1 MITTTPVEPVDLA
14 DTALVE
20 DPYPHYARLRAAGA
34 PVRSAVWDCWFA
46 ASHAQCHAVF
56 GDDRF
61 SAVGQPMLRGL
72 QAAVVSGARSY
83 TLPAPPPETGAE
95 AHRAQGR
102 RTTGRALATT
112 YVDRLWPGF
121 AAACRER
128 AADLLTR
135 PDPVDVVADY
145 AIPLA
150 TRLLADLMAVRER
163 DLPVFRAWAE
173 SGYSPRPD
181 EAAQRRVA
189 RDIRALLAQSAVA
202 RLREP
207 TDDFVGHLAANPGTL
222 TAESGVGAH
231 LEFVLGTALMI
242 SLVTHQGLVFS
253 FGTLVDALACHPD
266 QYVRVRTDRSLVAGA
281 VEEGLRHDPS
291 TQALGRL
298 ARDDVV
304 VDGIEIPAGGL
315 VLCLVGSANRDPTQ
329 WPHADTFDVGRDTR
343 AAARHLTF
351 GLGATSCLG
360 AAMSRHALGHMLAA
374 LVAAAGELAPA
385 PGTVRF
391 PEFMT
396 RGYTALPVHLTPAR
410 SHD

>member
-1 MITTTPVEPVDLA
+1 MSTTTPVEPVDLA
-14 DTALVE
+14 DAALIE
-20 DPYPHYARLRAAGA
+20 DPYPHYARLRAASA

-72 QAAVVSGARSY
+72 QAVVVSGARSY
-83 TLPAPPPETGAE
+83 TLPVPPPETGTE
-95 AHRAQGR
+95 THRAQGR
-102 RTTGRALATT
+102 RTTGRALATA

-128 AADLLTR
+128 AADLVAR
-135 PDPVDVVADY
+135 PGPVDIVTGY
-145 AIPLA
+145 AVPLA
-150 TRLLADLMAVRER
+150 TRLLADLMAVGRS

-173 SGYSPRPD
+173 SGYHPRPD
-181 EAAQRRVA
+181 EAAQRQIAHDV
-189 RDIRALLAQSAVA
+189 RALLARTAVG

-207 TDDFVGHLAANPGTL
+207 TEDFVGYLAANPGTL

-253 FGTLVDALACHPD
+253 FGTLAAALGRHPD
-266 QYVRVRTDRSLVAGA
+266 QYARVRADRSLVLGM
-281 VEEGLRHDPS
+281 VEEGLRYDPS

-298 ARDDVV
+298 ARADAV

-315 VLCLVGSANRDPTQ
+315 VLCLIGSANRDPAY
-329 WPHADTFDVGRDTR
+329 WPHADTFDVGRDLR

-360 AAMSRHALGHMLAA
+360 AALSRRALGHMLAA
-374 LVAAAGELAPA
+374 LIAEVRELSPA
-385 PGTVRF
+385 PGAVRF

-410 SHD
+410 SHG

>member
-1 MITTTPVEPVDLA
+1 MSTTTPVEPVDLA
-14 DTALVE
+14 DAALVE

-34 PVRSAVWDCWFA
+34 PVRSAVWDCWFVGL
-46 ASHAQCHAVF
+46 HAHCHAVF

-83 TLPAPPPETGAE
+83 ALPAPPPVTGAE

-102 RTTGRALATT
+102 RTTGRALATAH
-112 YVDRLWPGF
+112 VDRLWPGF

-128 AADLLTR
+128 AADLVTR
-135 PDPVDVVADY
+135 SGPVDIVAGY
-145 AIPLA
+145 AVPLA
-150 TRLLADLMAVRER
+150 TRLLADLMAVGES

-173 SGYSPRPD
+173 SGYHPCPD
-181 EAAQRRVA
+181 ETARRRVV
-189 RDIRALLAQSAVA
+189 RDIRALLARTAVG

-207 TDDFVGHLAANPGTL
+207 TGDFVGYLAAHPGAL
-222 TAESGVGAH
+222 TADSGVGAH
-231 LEFVLGTALMI
+231 LEFVLGTGLMI

-253 FGTLVDALACHPD
+253 FGTLVDALARHPG
-266 QYVRVRTDRSLVAGA
+266 QYARVHADRSLVAAA

-291 TQALGRL
+291 TQVLGRL
-298 ARDDVV
+298 ARTDAVV
-304 VDGIEIPAGGL
+304 GGTEIPAGGL
-315 VLCLVGSANRDPTQ
+315 VLCLVGSANRDPAQ

-360 AAMSRHALGHMLAA
+360 AAMARQALGHMLAA

-385 PGTVRF
+385 PGAVRF
-391 PEFMT
+391 PEFTT
-396 RGYTALPVHLTPAR
+396 RGYTALPVQLTSAR
-410 SHD
+410 SHG